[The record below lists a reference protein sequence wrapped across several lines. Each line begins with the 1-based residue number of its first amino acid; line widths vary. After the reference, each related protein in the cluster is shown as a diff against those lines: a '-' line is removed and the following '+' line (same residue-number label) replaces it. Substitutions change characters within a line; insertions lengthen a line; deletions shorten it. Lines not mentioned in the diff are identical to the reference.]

1 MDSFSFLQP
10 VDCLSCNVR
19 GLKNPERLVEICD
32 IVKNTNKSKNNIITT
47 QETTI
52 QNLKEEHKRVRK
64 NFKLTYEIVPARRT
78 AGGLLT
84 LFPESL
90 NVKPVIKTDNVLALA
105 LNQNGPIICNV
116 YIHNQPKRLPYEGL
130 RNCL

>member
-19 GLKNPERLVEICD
+19 GLKNPERFVEICD
-32 IVKNTNKSKNNIITT
+32 IVKNTSKSKNNIITT

-90 NVKPVIKTDNVLALA
+90 NVKPVKKTDNVLALA
-105 LNQNGPIICNV
+105 LNQNGPIICNF
-116 YIHNQPKRLPYEGL
+116 YIPNQPKRIPYEGL